1 MYRVFDVDGIEARRK
16 AVRRELGITAF
27 GANQFDSQPGQAGSE
42 HDEAGTGQQ
51 ELYVV
56 LGGSGVL
63 RVDGDEVEL
72 RPGRYVHVS
81 PESTRQVVAGDEGL
95 SYLVIGAS
103 ADGYEVR
110 DPF

>member
-1 MYRVFDVDGIEARRK
+1 M
-16 AVRRELGITAF
+16 
-27 GANQFDSQPGQAGSE
+27 
-42 HDEAGTGQQ
+42 
-51 ELYVV
+51 
-56 LGGSGVL
+56 LGGGGAL

-72 RPGRYVHVS
+72 RPGRYVLVS

-95 SYLVIGAS
+95 SYLVIGAA